1 MTTIN
6 RSDLIIRHFEGLI
19 DYKSSY
25 QNMKTLTE
33 SRQESTLDE
42 LWLLQHQDVL
52 TQGRAGRVEHLIH
65 ATTLPI
71 VQSDRGGQ
79 VTWHGQGQLIAYLLY
94 DLNRLKWNVR
104 QLVTHTENALIELLS
119 LYEIEAYAKKDAP
132 GVYVNDA
139 KIGSLG
145 FKIRQGRSYHGLA
158 LNINCDLSGFTYIN
172 PCGYS
177 GLRMTRLVDELRIQH
192 PVKSIPTFEQVT
204 EQLSKILTRQ
214 HQDRSGT
221 E

>member
-1 MTTIN
+1 MS
-6 RSDLIIRHFEGLI
+6 RSDLIIQHFEGLI
-19 DYKSSY
+19 DYATSF
-25 QNMKTLTE
+25 QDMKILTE
-33 SRQESTLDE
+33 NRQEKTPDE

-52 TQGRAGRVEHLIH
+52 TQGQAGKPEHILH
-65 ATTLPI
+65 STHLSL

-104 QLVTHTENALIELLS
+104 QLVTNTENALIELLS

-145 FKIRQGRSYHGLA
+145 FKIRRGRSYHGLA
-158 LNINCDLSGFTYIN
+158 LNIDCDLSGFKHIN

-192 PVKSIPTFEQVT
+192 PSKPIPTFDQVA
-204 EQLSKILTRQ
+204 EQLSEILLRQ
-214 HQDRSGT
+214 YQNRNDT

>member
-1 MTTIN
+1 MSQ
-6 RSDLIIRHFEGLI
+6 SDLIIQHFEGLI
-19 DYKSSY
+19 DYATSF
-25 QNMKTLTE
+25 QDMKILTE
-33 SRQESTLDE
+33 NRQEKTPDE

-52 TQGRAGRVEHLIH
+52 TQGQAGKPEHILH
-65 ATTLPI
+65 STHLPL

-104 QLVTHTENALIELLS
+104 QLVTNTENALIELLS

-145 FKIRQGRSYHGLA
+145 FKIRRGRSYHGLA
-158 LNINCDLSGFTYIN
+158 LNIDCDLSGFKHIN

-192 PVKSIPTFEQVT
+192 PSKPIPTFDQVA
-204 EQLSKILTRQ
+204 EQLSEILLRQ
-214 HQDRSGT
+214 HQNRNDT

>member
-1 MTTIN
+1 MSQ
-6 RSDLIIRHFEGLI
+6 SDLIIQHFEGLI
-19 DYKSSY
+19 DYATSF
-25 QNMKTLTE
+25 QDMKILTE
-33 SRQESTLDE
+33 NRQEKTPDE

-52 TQGRAGRVEHLIH
+52 TQGQAGKPEHILH
-65 ATTLPI
+65 STHLPL

-104 QLVTHTENALIELLS
+104 QLVTNTENALIELLS

-145 FKIRQGRSYHGLA
+145 FKIRRGRSYHGLA
-158 LNINCDLSGFTYIN
+158 LNIDCDLSGFKHIN

-192 PVKSIPTFEQVT
+192 PSKPIPTFDQVA
-204 EQLSKILTRQ
+204 EQLSEILLRQ
-214 HQDRSGT
+214 HQNRNDTG
-221 E
+221 

>member
-1 MTTIN
+1 MSQ
-6 RSDLIIRHFEGLI
+6 SDLIIRQFEGLI
-19 DYKSSY
+19 DYATSF
-25 QNMKTLTE
+25 QDMKTLTE
-33 SRQESTLDE
+33 NRIDTTPDE

-52 TQGRAGRVEHLIH
+52 TQGQAGKPEHILH
-65 ATTLPI
+65 STHLPL

-104 QLVTHTENALIELLS
+104 QLVTNTENALIELLS
-119 LYEIEAYAKKDAP
+119 LYEIDAYAKKDAP

-145 FKIRQGRSYHGLA
+145 FKIRRGRSYHGLA
-158 LNINCDLSGFTYIN
+158 LNIDCDLSGFTHIN

-177 GLRMTRLVDELRIQH
+177 GLRMTRLVDELRKQQ
-192 PVKSIPTFEQVT
+192 PNQPIPTIDQVT
-204 EQLSKILTRQ
+204 EQLSEILQRQ
-214 HQDRSGT
+214 HQNKNHT